1 MTFSVEKWEED
12 GRLLVKQDETGWFFP
27 VESEIQ
33 ASTLCAKFNE
43 IETVERPLDLH
54 KDFQDYDNLITKMN
68 KQARLL
74 VEKET
79 KRQVESDNLLAEAR
93 EIKYKTGKDI
103 IKEKYGANND
113 KIRKQYVDE
122 TLKSLADEIQELK
135 FQKDENNRQLGFL
148 KRLIDMK
155 TAIIKYGEGE

>member
-1 MTFSVEKWEED
+1 MSFSVEKWDED
-12 GRLLVKQDETGWFFP
+12 DRLLVKQDETGWFFP

-33 ASTLCAKFNE
+33 ASELCKKLNE
-43 IETVERPLDLH
+43 LETVERPLDLH
-54 KDFQDYDNLITKMN
+54 KDFKDYDKLISTMN

-74 VEKET
+74 VETET
-79 KRQVESDNLLAEAR
+79 KRQVESDNLLANAR
-93 EIKYKTGKDI
+93 KIKDETGKDI

-135 FQKDENNRQLGFL
+135 FQKDENNRQLSFI

-155 TAIIKYGEGE
+155 INLIKYGDGE